1 MCSMKN
7 ITLSV
12 DEKVL
17 ATVRQYA
24 AEQGSSV
31 NALVR
36 EFLAGIYHHQDRAR
50 KARKRLQEM
59 SRKSKARIG
68 SVTWSRD
75 ELHER

>member
-36 EFLAGIYHHQDRAR
+36 EFLAGIHHRQDRAS
-50 KARKRLQEM
+50 KARKRIQEM

-68 SVTWSRD
+68 SATWSRD